1 VGRFDGAPVTVPIGP
16 CECPGS
22 PHDQDEVYLRPRLG
36 YEAGVDA
43 ALAMQTAFAEQMDS
57 NRLARRIVPVYI
69 RGGAIGWNLLDAD
82 GSPLPFD
89 PEIILSD
96 WETALLVGDKAD
108 DIYSEA
114 VIRPLVRPTSGSS
127 PSTPTT
133 SSTSAPPNPP
143 GSAIPGNGC
152 SQKPRRRSKPS
163 STSTSRTAGIV
174 QISRSPE
181 SDSSS
186 SQSLAPAG

>member
-1 VGRFDGAPVTVPIGP
+1 MGRFDRAPVTVPIGP

-22 PHDQDEVYLRPRLG
+22 PHDQDEVYLRPRIG

-43 ALAMQTAFAEQMDS
+43 AMAMQTAFAEQMDS
-57 NRLARRIVPVYI
+57 NQLARRIVPVYV

-114 VIRPLVRPTSGSS
+114 VIRPLVQSTPGSS

-133 SSTSAPPNPP
+133 SSTSAPPSRPASVTP
-143 GSAIPGNGC
+143 ASGRSA
-152 SQKPRRRSKPS
+152 KPRKRSRPS

-174 QISRSPE
+174 QISRSPG